1 VGANTRWGRWAWW
14 VGFAGSLAIAVG
26 LLTPRAQGAGAI
38 DTAAAHDQIALHA
51 TVVAPPAPAPS
62 PAPRFD
68 VHLIVAPIDGGD
80 LAVYDAPGALAPS
93 RVLPAVNE
101 LGNPLILLAVHTQ
114 GDWYEVLLDTRP
126 NGSSAWV
133 PASAVT
139 AAVAQYEVEVSLS
152 ALSLQVIRIADGAV
166 MMSGPIGIGA
176 PQSPTPT
183 GQFFVREQFP
193 TSGANHPYGPMA
205 FGLSGHS
212 DVYSHFGTGDGRIAI
227 HGTNQ
232 PSSIGAA
239 ASNGCVHVPNDVVV
253 AMIPFMAPGTPV
265 TISA

>member
-1 VGANTRWGRWAWW
+1 MW
-14 VGFAGSLAIAVG
+14 VAAAGLAAIA
-26 LLTPRAQGAGAI
+26 
-38 DTAAAHDQIALHA
+38 AA
-51 TVVAPPAPAPS
+51 VVAPGIQEAGASANTTTERDHRTSFHAVGQVRPTTGPQFT
-62 PAPRFD
+62 PRLD

-80 LAVYDAPGALAPS
+80 LAVYDAPRALAPS
-93 RVLPAVNE
+93 RVLPSHNE
-101 LGNPLILLAVHTQ
+101 LGNPLVLLAIHTD
-114 GDWYEVLLDTRP
+114 GDWFEVMVDTRP
-126 NGSSAWV
+126 NGSTAWV

-139 AAVAQYEVEVSLS
+139 ATVAQYKVEVSLS
-152 ALSLQVIRIADGAV
+152 QLALQVIRIADGAV
-166 MMSGPIGIGA
+166 MLSSPIGIGA
-176 PQSPTPT
+176 PQSPTPA

-212 DVYSHFGTGDGRIAI
+212 EVYAHFGTGDGRIAI

-239 ASNGCVHVPNDVVV
+239 VSNGCVHVPNDVVV